1 MLKALVKKWDEHK
14 KLLKAALAELPIV
27 KAKWDYCARIED
39 YTDIV
44 KLTFDIIYNTNNE
57 KSEYMDADTEN
68 IAVID
73 NGEYQGAVLYLIPLD
88 DYSPMEYDYLMTYV
102 NYGSCSGCDTLQ
114 RIAELDTP
122 EEKVRDL
129 MILCKDIITN
139 TIKPYNCGWR
149 EDKEFEKV
157 NYNGEDKI

>member
-1 MLKALVKKWDEHK
+1 MLKALVKKWDKHK
-14 KLLKAALAELPIV
+14 ELLKAALAELPIV
-27 KAKWDYCARIED
+27 KERAYGACIED

-57 KSEYMDADTEN
+57 ESEYMDADTEN
-68 IAVID
+68 ITVVD
-73 NGEYQGAVLYLIPLD
+73 NGDYQGAVLYLIPIN
-88 DYSPMEYDYLMTYV
+88 DYQPMEYEYLMTYV

-149 EDKEFEKV
+149 EDEEFEEV